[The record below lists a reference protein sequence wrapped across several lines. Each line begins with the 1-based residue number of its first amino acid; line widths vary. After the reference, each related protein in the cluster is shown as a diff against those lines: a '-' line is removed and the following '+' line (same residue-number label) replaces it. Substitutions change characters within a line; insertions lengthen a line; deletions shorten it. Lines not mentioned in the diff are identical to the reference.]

1 MALTQ
6 IQSFGIDSANAF
18 TFASVSAT
26 GNVTGNFF
34 IGNGSALTGVAS
46 TIWYANATA
55 PSTPTAGAFWYNT
68 TSNVKYQYYNDG
80 SGNYWVDQSFP
91 TSFSTLAVTG
101 AATVGTTLNVTG
113 NVAGGNILTVGLISA
128 TGNITGSN
136 IIGNGYFL
144 TSING
149 ANVTG
154 LNTAAISN
162 GTSNV
167 TIATSGG
174 NILVGVGGANIVR
187 FTSGGIENAQANST
201 GNIGNATGYFNT
213 VFAKATSAQYAD
225 LAEMYAADQT
235 YAPGTVV
242 EFGGEQEITATSTS
256 HSVRVAGV
264 ISTNPSYLMNAT
276 QSGEYILPVALTGR
290 VPCRVVGQISKGDR
304 LVASTISGVAEIMD
318 IAQYQPGCIIGK
330 ALESYDSDVEGQI
343 EIAVGRY

>member
-6 IQSFGIDSANAF
+6 IQSYGIDSASTF

-26 GNVTGNFF
+26 GNITGNFF

-113 NVAGGNILTVGLISA
+113 NTTSGNLLTGGLISA
-128 TGNITGSN
+128 AGNINGTN
-136 IIGNGYFL
+136 IIGIIN
-144 TSING
+144 TNSIINSG
-149 ANVTG
+149 
-154 LNTAAISN
+154 SN
-162 GTSNV
+162 G
-167 TIATSGG
+167 
-174 NILVGVGGANIVR
+174 
-187 FTSGGIENAQANST
+187 T
-201 GNIGNATGYFNT
+201 GNIGSSTTTFNT
-213 VFAKATSAQYAD
+213 IFAKATSAQYAD

-235 YAPGTVV
+235 YTPGTVV

-276 QSGEYILPVALTGR
+276 QTGEYVLPVALTGR
-290 VPCRVVGQISKGDR
+290 IPCRVVGTISKGDL
-304 LVASTISGVAEIMD
+304 LVASNILGVAGIMD
-318 IAQYQPGCIIGK
+318 IAQYRPGCIIGK
-330 ALESYDSDVEGQI
+330 ALESYNSDVEGQI